1 MWTEVEYVATGSREE
16 LNLCHDGINQ
26 KLIYHELL

>member
-16 LNLCHDGINQ
+16 LNLCHDGIN
-26 KLIYHELL
+26 KINIS